1 MKSLI
6 IVESFTKT
14 KTISKYL
21 NNKYEYDIISSFGH
35 INNLPHDDL
44 GINTETWEGHYVPLN
59 AKTIQNI
66 RKSVKIA
73 DIIFI
78 ASDPD
83 MEGEAI
89 AHHIYNTIRDL
100 LPGKICHRIEF
111 HEITKNAI
119 LYAIDHPRNI
129 NNFIVDAQESR
140 RFLDRLIGYKLSPLL
155 WDTFDN
161 NTLSVG
167 RVQTVALYICCKL
180 LNDIKMHKEEC
191 SWNIIG
197 LFQNSSIKLEFKL
210 YKNGDNFKITNKEEC
225 YKILELF
232 NFKEKISTHLS
243 EKISFENPPAP
254 YTTTSLQ
261 QDAYNKHRFNSKKT
275 MLLAQHLYENGHITY
290 MRTDS
295 TTISDEF
302 KNKISI
308 FIKKEY
314 GYDMHKYRNHK
325 SKIANA
331 QNAHEAIRITDVS
344 SSLSGSSDMSEDHK
358 KLYKLIWKRTIAS
371 QMMHAEYLNI
381 ETSIDY
387 HGRELKFINKTSF
400 LIKKGF
406 LIIYDK
412 SLDDVNS
419 FKKTIT
425 NLKAKQIQCEA
436 EVTHPKSLY
445 NEVALIKALE
455 HEGIGRPST
464 YSSIIEKLLT
474 KKYVTH
480 GCNPQKTIE
489 GIDIV
494 KTKTACIEVKKEL
507 HVGGKNKDLLVPS
520 ELGISVIQYL
530 ESIVPFL
537 LDIKFSSNMETTL
550 DRICDMSVT
559 KHFVLDEFYK
569 NYLVPVLDK
578 FGKKTTNKKLKDF
591 SGVMKTKY
599 GYCYYDSDKNKYT
612 NIEPYL
618 EWKKKTHQELT
629 TKEIDFIKSLPKTL
643 EDGSELHIGRYG
655 LYKKE
660 KGINKRLD
668 KSLWDSFI

>member
-21 NNKYEYDIISSFGH
+21 NNKYEIISSFGH
-35 INNLPHDDL
+35 INNLPHNDL
-44 GINTETWEGHYVPLN
+44 GINTDTWEGHYVPLN

-73 DIIFI
+73 DVIFI

-100 LPGKICHRIEF
+100 LDKKICYRIEF

-119 LYAIDHPRNI
+119 LYAIDHPRDI
-129 NNFIVDAQESR
+129 NNYIVDAQESR

-155 WDTFDN
+155 WNTFDD

-167 RVQTVALYICCKL
+167 RVQSVALYICCNL
-180 LNDIKMHKEEC
+180 LNSIKMHKEEC

-197 LFQNSSIKLEFKL
+197 FFENSSFKLEFKL
-210 YKNGDNFKITNKEEC
+210 YQNGNILKINKKEEC

-232 NFKEKISTHLS
+232 DFTNNKISTNLN
-243 EKISFENPPAP
+243 EKVSLENPPAP

-261 QDAYNKHRFNSKKT
+261 QDAYNKCRFSSKKT
-275 MLLAQHLYENGHITY
+275 MQLAQQLYENGHITY

-302 KNKISI
+302 KTKISN

-314 GYDMHKYRNHK
+314 GNDMHRYRNHK

-331 QNAHEAIRITDVS
+331 QNAHEAVRITNISAD
-344 SSLSGSSDMSEDHK
+344 LSGSSDMSEDHK
-358 KLYKLIWKRTIAS
+358 KLYRLIWKRTIAS
-371 QMMHAEYLNI
+371 QMINAEYLDI
-381 ETSIDY
+381 ETVIDY
-387 HGRELKFINKTSF
+387 PGTELKFINRRSF

-406 LIIYDK
+406 QIIYDK

-419 FKKTIT
+419 FKEIIA
-425 NLKAKQIQCEA
+425 NLKAKKFQCEA
-436 EVTHPKSLY
+436 DVTHPKSLY
-445 NEVALIKALE
+445 NEIALIKALE
-455 HEGIGRPST
+455 NEGIGRPST

-489 GIDIV
+489 GINIV
-494 KTKTACIEVKKEL
+494 KTKTSCIEVKREIKI
-507 HVGGKNKDLLVPS
+507 GGKNKDLLVPS
-520 ELGISVIQYL
+520 DLGISVIQYL
-530 ESIVPFL
+530 ENVVPFL
-537 LDIKFSSNMETTL
+537 LDIKFSSNMENTL
-550 DRICDMSVT
+550 DRICDKSIT
-559 KHFVLDEFYK
+559 KNFVLDEFYK
-569 NYLVPVLDK
+569 NYLIPVLDK
-578 FGKKTTNKKLKDF
+578 FGKPTIKKLKDS
-591 SGVMKTKY
+591 SGIMKTKY
-599 GYCYYDSDKNKYT
+599 GYCYYNSDTKTYT

-618 EWKKKTHQELT
+618 EWKKKTHKELT

>member
-21 NNKYEYDIISSFGH
+21 DNKYNIISSFGH

-44 GINTETWEGHYVPLN
+44 GINTETWDGNYVPLN

-66 RKSVKIA
+66 RKNVKVA

-89 AHHIYNTIRDL
+89 AHHIYNNIRDL
-100 LPGKICHRIEF
+100 LSKKICHRIEF
-111 HEITKNAI
+111 HEITKNAV
-119 LYAIDHPRNI
+119 LYAIDNPRNI

-155 WDTFDN
+155 WNTFDD

-167 RVQTVALYICCKL
+167 RVQTVALYICCNL
-180 LNDIKMHKEEC
+180 LNDIKRHKEEC
-191 SWNIIG
+191 SWNIVG
-197 LFQNSSIKLEFKL
+197 LFENTSIKLEFKL
-210 YKNGDNFKITNKEEC
+210 YKNGDILNIKSKEEC

-232 NFKEKISTHLS
+232 DFKKTISTHLN

-302 KNKISI
+302 KNKISN

-314 GYDMHKYRNHK
+314 GEDMHRYRNHK

-331 QNAHEAIRITDVS
+331 QNAHEAIRITA
-344 SSLSGSSDMSEDHK
+344 LSGSLLSSADMPEDHK

-371 QMMHAEYLNI
+371 QMVNAEYLNI
-381 ETSIDY
+381 QTIIDY
-387 HGRELKFINKTSF
+387 SGTELRFINKRSF

-412 SLDDVNS
+412 SLDDVAS
-419 FKKTIT
+419 FKENIT
-425 NLKAKQIQCEA
+425 NLKVKKIQCEA

-494 KTKTACIEVKKEL
+494 KTKTSCIELKKEL
-507 HVGGKNKDLLVPS
+507 HIGGKNKDLLVPS
-520 ELGISVIQYL
+520 DLGISVIQYL
-530 ESIVPFL
+530 QNVVPFL

-550 DRICDMSVT
+550 DRICDMSIT
-559 KHFVLDEFYK
+559 KNFVLDEFYK
-569 NYLVPVLDK
+569 NYLTPVLDK
-578 FGKKTTNKKLKDF
+578 YGKPPNNRKIKDS

-599 GYCYYDSDKNKYT
+599 GYCYYNSDKKTYT

-618 EWKKKTHQELT
+618 KWKKKTHKELT